1 MVMEEEKWFRVTDP
15 LSPLYGCDVR
25 GWRSQAVFG
34 ADDALVVIALR
45 RVDVFVGDRPFQLV
59 AREGEDLGIAVRADQ
74 LDESPLQDET
84 IETGTDRPH
93 GLCIDESEM
102 SRNDGSTLRIA
113 RYERATQIAVEDNNG
128 DLLATRTETA
138 DYRDVWEQGIIRL
151 FETGVDVDEIAY
163 ALQEN

>member
-1 MVMEEEKWFRVTDP
+1 MSHT
-15 LSPLYGCDVR
+15 
-25 GWRSQAVFG
+25 VFG
-34 ADDALVVIALR
+34 VDGALIVIALR

-59 AREGEDLGIAVRADQ
+59 AREGEDLGIAVRTDQ

-102 SRNDGSTLRIA
+102 SRDDGSTLRIA
-113 RYERATQIAVEDNNG
+113 RYERATQIAVEDSNG

-138 DYRDVWEQGIIRL
+138 DYRDVWEREITRL

-163 ALQEN
+163 ALQESLGGEG